1 VACGHGAT
9 VAELSKD
16 YLFYLMARGVPENE
30 ARGLLIK
37 AFIAEII
44 EELEDET
51 LVDALESVL
60 SNWLAIH
67 A

>member
-1 VACGHGAT
+1 
-9 VAELSKD
+9 
-16 YLFYLMARGVPENE
+16 MARGIPENE

-51 LVDALESVL
+51 LVEALEEVL
-60 SNWLAIH
+60 SNWLASH

>member
-1 VACGHGAT
+1 
-9 VAELSKD
+9 
-16 YLFYLMARGVPENE
+16 MARGVPENE

-44 EELEDET
+44 EELENEA
-51 LVDALESVL
+51 LVEALEDVL
-60 SNWLAIH
+60 SNWLSAH